1 MPSMKGFHA
10 LRRLPE
16 EKITDKISRRVLVG
30 DKEMVV
36 WWSMKAG
43 AHAPAPTRRH
53 EQIFGR
59 IWGTREF
66 RLGGEKRT
74 CRAGDAGVIAGGVE
88 HGAWFPED
96 TEAGAA
102 FAPPREDFHVAG
114 PARPLLAA

>member
-1 MPSMKGFHA
+1 MKGFHA

-43 AHAPAPTRRH
+43 AHAAAHTHPH
-53 EQIFGR
+53 EQIFWL
-59 IWGTREF
+59 ISGTMEF

-74 CRAGDAGVIAGGVE
+74 CRAGDRSEE
-88 HGAWFPED
+88 HTSELQSQFHLVCRLLLEKKKNPENPGRC
-96 TEAGAA
+96 AH
-102 FAPPREDFHVAG
+102 DFHS
-114 PARPLLAA
+114 

>member
-43 AHAPAPTRRH
+43 AHAAAHTHPH
-53 EQIFGR
+53 EQIFWL
-59 IWGTREF
+59 ISGTMEF

-74 CRAGDAGVIAGGVE
+74 CRAGDVGVIAGGV
-88 HGAWFPED
+88 GDGGWVPEG
-96 TEAGAA
+96 TQVVGA
-102 FAPPREDFHVAG
+102 FAPPREDF
-114 PARPLLAA
+114 RTTEAAAYM

>member
-43 AHAPAPTRRH
+43 AHAAAHTHPH
-53 EQIFGR
+53 EQIFWL
-59 IWGTREF
+59 ISGTMEF

-74 CRAGDAGVIAGGVE
+74 CRAGDVGVIAGGVE
-88 HGAWFPED
+88 HEAWVPED
-96 TEAGAA
+96 TERSEERRVGK
-102 FAPPREDFHVAG
+102 EG
-114 PARPLLAA
+114 

>member
-1 MPSMKGFHA
+1 MPGMKGFRA

-43 AHAPAPTRRH
+43 AHAAAHEHPH
-53 EQIFGR
+53 EQIFWLISGPM
-59 IWGTREF
+59 GF

-74 CRAGDAGVIAGGVE
+74 CRAGGVGVIAGGVGQ
-88 HGAWFPED
+88 GAGVPGGTRGVGGF
-96 TEAGAA
+96 G
-102 FAPPREDFHVAG
+102 PPG
-114 PARPLLAA
+114 